1 MGTTVQIPLKNNRL
15 MNDKLFFMV
24 VKNVL
29 ERESN
34 KYRKDI
40 HYKNPVDDSMILK
53 ICMEDEEITITR
65 HGDNEVVIKLHAK
78 EEVAREF
85 LKEMAIEAATIIC
98 NDICTNAFTEG
109 DVFKDNLHQNLKE
122 GIEKAFNECK

>member
-40 HYKNPVDDSMILK
+40 HYKNPIDDSMILK
-53 ICMEDEEITITR
+53 ICKEDEEITITR
-65 HGDNEVVIKLHAK
+65 HGDNEVVIKIHAK
-78 EEVAREF
+78 EEVAKEF

-98 NDICTNAFTEG
+98 NDICINAFTEE
-109 DVFKDNLHQNLKE
+109 DELKNSLHQQIKQ
-122 GIEKAFNECK
+122 GIENTFKECQ